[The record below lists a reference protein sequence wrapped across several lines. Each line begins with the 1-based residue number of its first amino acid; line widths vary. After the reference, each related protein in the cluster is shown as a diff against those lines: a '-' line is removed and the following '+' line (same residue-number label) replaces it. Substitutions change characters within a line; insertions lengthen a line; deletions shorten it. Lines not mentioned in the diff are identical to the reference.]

1 MTISGWLGREQ
12 ERALVKYIQHLEKA
26 GFPPRSSIWQL
37 AYSFTEKISI
47 CHWFNRDTKLAGYD
61 WLQLFLKR
69 HPELMVRKAQG
80 LSIIRGLG
88 ICWQEVDDYFTLILH
103 ICQENDVLANPS
115 KIHNKDECGLQM
127 NNEPGK
133 VVATKGGRDVHH
145 VTSGEK
151 DETISLIARCNAKG
165 KFLPPY
171 CIFKGKR
178 KKNEFEDGMPPGS
191 HVTLNEI
198 SAYMNTVMFLKC
210 PKNHIIPRKERG
222 KVLLILDGHRSHCSD
237 VNVFDFAADNDVI
250 IPCLPSHTMQYL
262 QPLDRS
268 FFKSLKTFWQE

>member
-12 ERALVKYIQHLEKA
+12 ERALVKYIQRLEKA
-26 GFPPRSSIWQL
+26 GFPPTTRSIWQL
-37 AYSFTEKISI
+37 AYSFTDKICI

-61 WLQLFLKR
+61 WLQLFQKR

-88 ICWQEVDDYFTLILH
+88 ICRQEVGDYFTLLLH
-103 ICQENDVLANPS
+103 ICQEN
-115 KIHNKDECGLQM
+115 IHNKDECGLQV

-133 VVATKGGRDVHH
+133 VVATRGGRDVHH

-165 KFLPPY
+165 KFMPPY

-191 HVTLNEI
+191 HVTFNEI
-198 SAYMNTVMFLKC
+198 SAYVNTVMFLKW
-210 PKNHIIPRKERG
+210 PKNHILRKEPG

-237 VNVFDFAADNDVI
+237 VNVFDFTADNDVI
-250 IPCLPSHTMQYL
+250 IPCLPSHTM
-262 QPLDRS
+262 
-268 FFKSLKTFWQE
+268 